1 MTQPTRRP
9 GRKVAGLT
17 SAAVAASVIA
27 TGMLVAPAASASTD
41 GILSVTP
48 ITEVSTYGQRVTAVA
63 LEFDGTVDPASVSLD
78 AFTVQDSSYNFR
90 FDTIDKLT
98 NLVDREISAAYTN
111 SVANLR
117 EDGSS
122 MEGSYVI
129 LELSDES
136 PGGWTVRTSTNTM
149 YVKINPNQPTRV
161 FQLAD
166 IKATDGTTLSSARPT
181 FAWTLTNAAVN
192 LEVDQFVHAVFTTS
206 AGANVPYDYRLPDG
220 YDPTESYPVVV
231 ILPGYGMG
239 YDGENARVEIVADIP
254 ATAWFQEEWTGT
266 DEKVIVLAIQSPRSG
281 NQAGGAIELIE
292 SFKASHAVDSD
303 RVYASTVSYGSVLA
317 WSMLASRPDLFAG
330 ALITGGFTSSATQ
343 RAAIAAG
350 EVPIWITHGTGDHLL
365 AVANARNSYQA
376 LVAAYQARG
385 LDDAAIARLVTWTE
399 FGDEWFG
406 VPADRH
412 AAAGP
417 TYEDESI
424 LQWLL
429 AQNKSVELTE
439 DDGVKVT
446 TAMSDVGGLAMNVSE
461 PTVDLGELAMDP
473 SLQFL
478 GAQGDL
484 PTLTVADTRSANPGW
499 SLTVASDDFRTEFG
513 YIIDAKYL
521 GLTPAV
527 VGSAEGQTVVAGD
540 AVAPGT
546 GFASGATLA
555 SAVAGA
561 GRGTATVGGTLPLQA
576 PTTTHEGS
584 YVTWIT
590 VTLL

>member
-1 MTQPTRRP
+1 MTYPTRRP
-9 GRKVAGLT
+9 GRKARRLT

-27 TGMLVAPAASASTD
+27 TGVLAAPAASAATD
-41 GILSVTP
+41 GIVSVTA

-63 LEFDGTVDPASVSLD
+63 LEFDGTVDPASISPD
-78 AFTVQDSSYNFR
+78 GFTVEDSSYNFR

-98 NLVDREISAAYTN
+98 NLVDREITAAYTN
-111 SVANLR
+111 SEVGLR
-117 EDGSS
+117 DDGTS
-122 MEGSYVI
+122 MEGDYVI
-129 LELSDES
+129 LELSDDS

-166 IKATDGTTLSSARPT
+166 VKGLDGTTLSSARPT
-181 FAWTLTNAAVN
+181 FAWTLTDPAVN
-192 LEVDQFVHAVFTTS
+192 LEVDEFVRSVFTTS

-220 YDPTESYPVVV
+220 YDPTQSYPMVV

-239 YDGENARVEIVADIP
+239 YDGENASVQIAADIP

-266 DEKVIVLAIQSPRSG
+266 DEKVIVLAIQGPRTG

-292 SFKASHAVDSD
+292 SFMANNAVDPN

-317 WSMLASRPDLFAG
+317 WSMLASRGDLFAG
-330 ALITGGFTSSATQ
+330 VLLTGGFPSSAAQ
-343 RAAIAAG
+343 RTAIAEA
-350 EVPIWITHGTGDHLL
+350 EVPIWITHGIGDHLL
-365 AVANARNSYQA
+365 PVANARNSYNA
-376 LVAAYQARG
+376 FVAAYEARG
-385 LDDAAIARLVTWTE
+385 LDAASIARLVKWTE

-412 AAAGP
+412 AVMGP
-417 TYEDESI
+417 TYEDQSM

-429 AQNKSVELTE
+429 AQNKSVDLTE
-439 DDGVKVT
+439 NDGVEVT

-499 SLTVASDDFRTEFG
+499 SLTVAAEEFRSTNN
-513 YIIDAKYL
+513 YTIDAEHL

-527 VGSAEGQTVVAGD
+527 LTSAEGQTVVAGD
-540 AVAPGT
+540 AVAAGT

-555 SAVAGA
+555 STEAGN
-561 GRGTATVGGTLPLQA
+561 GRGTASVGGVLALQA

>member
-1 MTQPTRRP
+1 MAVP
-9 GRKVAGLT
+9 A
-17 SAAVAASVIA
+17 SAA
-27 TGMLVAPAASASTD
+27 TD
-41 GILSVTP
+41 GIVSVTP
-48 ITEVSTYGQRVTAVA
+48 ITQVSTYGQRVTAVA
-63 LEFDGTVDPASVSLD
+63 LEFDGTVDPASVSPD
-78 AFTVQDSSYNFR
+78 AFAVQDSSYNFR

-98 NLVDREISAAYTN
+98 NLVDREITRAYTN

-122 MEGSYVI
+122 MEGTYVI

-136 PGGWTVRTSTNTM
+136 PGGRTVRTSTNTM

-166 IKATDGTTLSSARPT
+166 IEATDGSTLSTARPT
-181 FAWTLTNAAVN
+181 FAWTLSRPAVN
-192 LEVDQFVHAVFTTS
+192 LEVDEFVHGVFTTS
-206 AGANVPYDYRLPDG
+206 AGANIPYDYRLPEG
-220 YDPTESYPVVV
+220 YDPAESYPMVV

-239 YDGENARVEIVADIP
+239 YDGENARVQIVADIP

-292 SFKASHAVDSD
+292 SFKASHAVDGD

-317 WSMLASRPDLFAG
+317 WSMLSSRPDLFAG
-330 ALITGGFTSSATQ
+330 ALITGGFQSNATQ
-343 RAAIAAG
+343 RGLIAEA
-350 EVPIWITHGTGDHLL
+350 EVPIWITLGSGDHLL
-365 AVANARNSYQA
+365 PVASARASYQA
-376 LVAAYQARG
+376 LVAAYEARG
-385 LDDAAIARLVTWTE
+385 LSDAAIARLVKWTE
-399 FGDEWFG
+399 YADVWFG

-417 TYEDESI
+417 TYQDSSI

-429 AQNKSVELTE
+429 AQDKSVDLTA
-439 DDGVKVT
+439 DDGVMVT
-446 TAMSDVGGLAMNVSE
+446 TAMSDVGGLALNVAE
-461 PTVDLGELAMDP
+461 PSVDLGELAMVP

-478 GAQGDL
+478 GAEGDL
-484 PTLTVADTRSANPGW
+484 PTLTVADTRSADPGW
-499 SLTVASDDFRTEFG
+499 SLTVAAQDFRTEWG
-513 YIIDAKYL
+513 HAIDAKYL
-521 GLTPAV
+521 GLTPTV
-527 VGSAEGQTVVAGD
+527 LGTAEGQGVVAGD

-546 GFASGATLA
+546 GFAAGATLA
-555 SAVAGA
+555 SAAAGV
-561 GRGTATVGGTLPLQA
+561 GRGTATMGGSLDLEA

>member
-1 MTQPTRRP
+1 M
-9 GRKVAGLT
+9 
-17 SAAVAASVIA
+17 SAVVAASVIITGALAA
-27 TGMLVAPAASASTD
+27 TAASAATD
-41 GILSVTP
+41 GIVSVTA

-63 LEFDGTVDPASVSLD
+63 LEFESAVDPASVSPDGFL
-78 AFTVQDSSYNFR
+78 VEDSSYNFR
-90 FDTIDKLT
+90 FDTIAALT
-98 NLVDREISAAYTN
+98 TMVDRDVTRAYTN
-111 SVANLR
+111 SEAGLR
-117 EDGSS
+117 SDGTS
-122 MEGSYVI
+122 MEGEFVI
-129 LELSDES
+129 LELSDDA

-166 IKATDGTTLSSARPT
+166 VKGVDGSTLSSARPT
-181 FAWTLTNAAVN
+181 FAWTLTKPAVN
-192 LEVDQFVHAVFTTS
+192 LEVDEFVHSAFTTS

-220 YDPTESYPVVV
+220 YDPTETYPMVV

-239 YDGENARVEIVADIP
+239 YDGENARVEIAADIP

-292 SFKASHAVDSD
+292 SFKASHAVDAD
-303 RVYASTVSYGSVLA
+303 RVYISTVSYGSVLA
-317 WSMLASRPDLFAG
+317 WSMLASRSDLFAG
-330 ALITGGFTSSATQ
+330 VLLTGGFTASAAQ
-343 RAAIAAG
+343 RTAIAAG
-350 EVPIWITHGTGDHLL
+350 EVPIWITHGTHDHLL
-365 AVANARNSYQA
+365 PVASARSNYQS

-385 LDDAAIARLVTWTE
+385 LDDAAIARLVKWTE
-399 FGDEWFG
+399 YGDEAFSM
-406 VPADRH
+406 PDRH
-412 AAAGP
+412 AVMGP
-417 TYEDESI
+417 TYEDETI

-429 AQNKSVELTE
+429 AQKRSVDLTE
-439 DDGVKVT
+439 GDGLKVT
-446 TAMSDVGGLAMNVSE
+446 TAMDPVGGLAMNVASSV
-461 PTVDLGELAMDP
+461 VDLGQLTMDP

-561 GRGTATVGGTLPLQA
+561 GRGTATVGGTLPLRA